1 MQLRFEDRRE
11 AGEFLAEQLTQYA
24 DRSDVLVLALPR
36 GGVPVG
42 YEVARKLHAPLDVFT
57 VRKLGF
63 PGNEEYAMGA
73 IASGGARVLNREAI
87 EEFNIPEEAVDKA
100 IDEATQELERRERI
114 YRDDRTMPPLKGRT
128 VLLVDDGMA
137 TGSSMAAAVKA
148 LKQYDPGKII
158 VAVPAASAV
167 TCEQFEEDV
176 DNVICAIT
184 PEPFMSVGVWY
195 ENFEQTTDE
204 EVRELLDEARAFA
217 EE

>member
-11 AGEFLAEQLTQYA
+11 AGEFLAEQLTEYA

-57 VRKLGF
+57 VRKLGY

-73 IASGGARVLNREAI
+73 IATGGVRVLNQDAI
-87 EEFNIPEEAVDKA
+87 DDLNLTEEDVKRTVEEA
-100 IDEATQELERRERI
+100 EQELERREHI
-114 YRDDRTMPPLKGRT
+114 YRADRTMPTIKGRT

-148 LKQYDPGKII
+148 LKQYEPGQII
-158 VAVPAASAV
+158 VAVPAASAI
-167 TCEQFEEDV
+167 TCKQFEDDV
-176 DNVICAIT
+176 NSVICAIT

-195 ENFEQTTDE
+195 ENFEQMQDE
-204 EVRELLDEARAFA
+204 EVRELLDSARAFIA
-217 EE
+217 